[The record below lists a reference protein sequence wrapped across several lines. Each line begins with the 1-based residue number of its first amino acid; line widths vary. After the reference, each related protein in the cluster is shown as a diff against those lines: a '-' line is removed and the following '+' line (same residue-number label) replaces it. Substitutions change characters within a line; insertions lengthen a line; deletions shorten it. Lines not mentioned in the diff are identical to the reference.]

1 MRRHITPR
9 LGWLLAALLLV
20 TPAVAQESQ
29 DIPIQQLPD
38 FRELVRN
45 NEQAVVNISS
55 TRRPIQ
61 VQPQGPAPQMPNI
74 PEDSPF
80 YEFFKRFFDN
90 QPGQPGRPP
99 QPRGQSLGS
108 GFIISQDG
116 YILTNAHVVN
126 NADDI
131 VVRFADQRE
140 MTAELIGLDERTD
153 VALLK
158 VEGEDLPTV
167 TLGNPEQ
174 LEVGEWV
181 LAIGSPFG
189 LEMTA
194 TAGIVSALGRN
205 LPSDTYVPFIQTDVA
220 VNPGNSGGPLFNT
233 QGQVV
238 GINSQIF
245 STSGG
250 YMGLSFAIP
259 IDVAM
264 DVARQIQDQGFVTR
278 GWLGVRIQGIDQELA
293 QSFGLQRP
301 RGALVA
307 EVIPE
312 SPAAQAGLQVGDIIL
327 SFNDR
332 QVEEWAQLPGLVGRT
347 QVGETVPVQVLRD
360 GQQQTIEVTIEALD
374 EEPTRMAS
382 APRGER
388 GVLGVA
394 VSDLNAAQREELGLA
409 EERGGVLIENVEEGP
424 AMDAGVRPGDVI
436 LQLNRQ
442 KVENVRQFA
451 ELVEQ
456 LPRGQTVPLLIYRDG
471 SPTFRAL
478 RIPAEE

>member
-1 MRRHITPR
+1 
-9 LGWLLAALLLV
+9 
-20 TPAVAQESQ
+20 
-29 DIPIQQLPD
+29 
-38 FRELVRN
+38 
-45 NEQAVVNISS
+45 

-80 YEFFKRFFDN
+80 YEFFKRFFEN

-99 QPRGQSLGS
+99 QPRGHSLGS